1 MRIVQEF
8 ISNLLKTRSDE
19 YTSSFRLGLSFLVA
33 RLCKYQERCYN
44 SIRSVNLRNNIEAQ
58 GYSCS

>member
-19 YTSSFRLGLSFLVA
+19 YTSSFRLGLCFFG
-33 RLCKYQERCYN
+33 C
-44 SIRSVNLRNNIEAQ
+44 EAI
-58 GYSCS
+58 